1 MGVCNFGIK
10 SKYNHKY
17 PQIIWYIFEYYV
29 FLFVSRT
36 VGLVGLYD
44 VRMYCPIILILGGK
58 VIYYILIENN
68 NLSPYWIFEQYILFI

>member
-1 MGVCNFGIK
+1 MEVCNFGIK
-10 SKYNHKY
+10 SKYSHKN
-17 PQIIWYIFEYYV
+17 PQTIWYIFEYYV

>member
-1 MGVCNFGIK
+1 MEVCNFGIK

-17 PQIIWYIFEYYV
+17 PQTIWYIFEYYV